1 MLTGDLV
8 RARVVK
14 GRVRPMLID
23 PDSPEMQARAREL
36 IRIFRDGVGERRA
49 ELEEILTA
57 WSGGEADA
65 KLFQGLVHLVE
76 RRAEYGVDSP
86 IPPGQLRVEVFREAA
101 ARGPLAAVAVEGG
114 PPTAED
120 IYRTIAERHST
131 PEKPVDPLKL
141 PEALYADH
149 PDAMR
154 LLSVELP
161 GDDSDAGDDLAAE
174 WLLHRYNTAL
184 VQTIL
189 FSATSLIITLQRPTP
204 ARARQLFR
212 AIKFHQLIH
221 AIIPSG
227 TPSGTPSGPAGDTD
241 YRIILDGPAS
251 LFSQTSR
258 YGVALAR
265 FLPALL
271 LQPGDWELE
280 APLLWKGK
288 ESVFAF
294 GSLLGLRSHYRD
306 VGGWTPREAQWL
318 IDRLAGMETGWEVV
332 TEPDPVQVG
341 DVVIVPD
348 LTFRQGRRVAHLEI
362 LGFWRKGS
370 VQHRLALLKQPSAS
384 NLILAVS
391 RRLCGEEEE
400 QDLQGVIPFAEVI
413 PAKEVLKLVEA
424 RAKEA

>member
-23 PDSPEMQARAREL
+23 PDDPEMQARGREL

-49 ELEEILTA
+49 ELEEILIA
-57 WSGGEADA
+57 WSGGETDT

-76 RRAEYGVDSP
+76 RRCEYGVDSP
-86 IPPGQLRVEVFREAA
+86 IPPGQLRVEVFREAT
-101 ARGPLAAVAVEGG
+101 ARGPLAVVAVEGG

-154 LLSVELP
+154 LLSVDLP
-161 GDDSDAGDDLAAE
+161 GGDGDEGETVAME
-174 WLLHRYNTAL
+174 WLLHRYNAAL

-189 FSATSLIITLQRPTP
+189 FSATSLIITLQRPVP

-221 AIIPSG
+221 TIIPSRSPFSSADG
-227 TPSGTPSGPAGDTD
+227 SAGGSAVDSD

-258 YGVALAR
+258 YGVA
-265 FLPALL
+265 
-271 LQPGDWELE
+271 
-280 APLLWKGK
+280 PLLWKGK
-288 ESVFAF
+288 ESLFAF

-306 VGGWTPREAQWL
+306 TGGWTPREAQWL
-318 IDRLAGMETGWEVV
+318 IDRLAGMETGWEVI